1 MKKKVIRVVASLLL
15 ASYSTTLTLICSHT
29 WEAVEESQQGITLSL
44 RCRWKQSLFIGL
56 CESLSF
62 TSPLVETCCQ
72 SPIAM
77 QAGSP
82 QERPRQVLKQ
92 YVSVFVR
99 EWVCVRQ
106 WQKDWTCLF
115 WFGCLSKSKIFSS
128 FPPLQRMNITSS
140 VDSLEVVFP
149 ADFTPLLTLARE
161 TKQPAYIWIFGKEE
175 TGYEWVIW
183 KHLWPQSLL
192 SFLLHASTTPTNVNA
207 MLSLIWITMVT
218 EPTAK
223 TYKQQR
229 SGWRSVSIFHNNH
242 RVSQV
247 CVNQGWTWWWKHLS

>member
-1 MKKKVIRVVASLLL
+1 MQCLVAIHNLLAVQKVACYWKAYSWIKKVIWVVASLLL

-29 WEAVEESQQGITLSL
+29 WEAVEESQHGITLSL

-62 TSPLVETCCQ
+62 TSPLVETRCQ

-128 FPPLQRMNITSS
+128 FFPPSTDEYYIVLTRWKWFSLQTSHLFCPLLEKRNSRPIFEFLAKRKSVMNGSFGNICGHNHYFPSFSTPPLHQQ
-140 VDSLEVVFP
+140 
-149 ADFTPLLTLARE
+149 TLA
-161 TKQPAYIWIFGKEE
+161 QC
-175 TGYEWVIW
+175 
-183 KHLWPQSLL
+183 
-192 SFLLHASTTPTNVNA
+192 
-207 MLSLIWITMVT
+207 
-218 EPTAK
+218 
-223 TYKQQR
+223 
-229 SGWRSVSIFHNNH
+229 FH
-242 RVSQV
+242 SSELP
-247 CVNQGWTWWWKHLS
+247 W